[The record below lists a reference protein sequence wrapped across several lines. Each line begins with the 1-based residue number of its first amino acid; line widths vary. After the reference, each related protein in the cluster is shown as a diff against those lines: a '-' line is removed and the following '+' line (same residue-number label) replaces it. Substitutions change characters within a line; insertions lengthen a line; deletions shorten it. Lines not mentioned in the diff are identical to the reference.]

1 MGYLLPVENQVTD
14 LGLNLSLA
22 TVGPLHTNEFH
33 SESTFISQIC
43 SLSQTWFDREGF
55 PGGSAVKNLRARAG
69 DTGLIPGMERSPGVG
84 NGNPLQYSCQE
95 NSKNRGAWRAAIH
108 GVTKNWTQLS
118 IHTHAPLTQSGR

>member
-43 SLSQTWFDREGF
+43 SLSQTRFDREGF

-95 NSKNRGAWRAAIH
+95 NSKNRGAWGATVHRVA
-108 GVTKNWTQLS
+108 
-118 IHTHAPLTQSGR
+118 QSQT